1 MNLSLI
7 LLLITLNALFALS
20 EMALVSSR
28 SARLQSH
35 LDDGHKGAQLALELR
50 SEPSRFLSTIQVGIT
65 TVGVLSGALGEAAI
79 ADPVAQ
85 WLQRFPAVAA
95 HASGIALALAVV
107 LITYL
112 TVVLGELVP
121 KRLALRA
128 PERIAMVVARPMRW
142 LDRLSGPVVW
152 LLARSS
158 DLVLRLLPG
167 RAVSEPPVTDEEI
180 AALMVQGTQAG
191 IFHAS
196 EQQLVENV
204 LQLDER
210 RVTSI
215 MTPRREFASIYL
227 DDPEP
232 VQRAALAESV
242 VNRIVVYQG
251 DELAGIV
258 EATALLRDLAAGRPL
273 DVGAHLQQP
282 LTVPETST
290 TSALL
295 RVFREE
301 RTHFAL
307 VTDEY
312 GEVQG
317 LVTDAD
323 LLEAIIAGAADFES
337 GSLPGVQR
345 RDANSWL
352 VDGALGVDRFREL
365 CELAL
370 PEEDESADYS
380 TVAGLVLDR
389 LGRIP
394 VEAEVFEWRGLR
406 FEVVDMDGRRIDK
419 VLVTRLVAG
428 ARAPPDRA

>member
-7 LLLITLNALFALS
+7 LLLIALNALFALS
-20 EMALVSSR
+20 EMAIVSSR
-28 SARLQSH
+28 GARLQGQV
-35 LDDGHKGAQLALELR
+35 DDGRSGARLALELHR
-50 SEPSRFLSTIQVGIT
+50 EPSRFLSTIQVGIT
-65 TVGVLSGALGEAAI
+65 SVGVLSGALGESAI

-85 WLQRFPAVAA
+85 WLQQFPALAG
-95 HASGIALALAVV
+95 HATGIALALAVA

-112 TVVLGELVP
+112 SVVLGELVP

-128 PERIAMVVARPMRW
+128 PERIAIAVARPMRW
-142 LDRLSGPVVW
+142 LERLAGPVVW

-180 AALMVQGTQAG
+180 ATLMEQGTEAG
-191 IFHAS
+191 VFHAS

-204 LQLDER
+204 LRMDAR
-210 RVTSI
+210 RVAGI
-215 MTPRREFASIYL
+215 MTPRREFVAIHL

-232 VQRAALAESV
+232 VQRALLAESV
-242 VNRIVVYQG
+242 VSRIVVYQ
-251 DELAGIV
+251 DEELVGIV

-273 DVGAHLQQP
+273 DIGARLQQP
-282 LTVPETST
+282 LMVPETST

-301 RTHFAL
+301 RAHFAL

-312 GEVQG
+312 GHVEG
-317 LVTDAD
+317 LVTDSD
-323 LLEAIIAGAADFES
+323 LLEAIVAGAGDFES
-337 GSLPGVQR
+337 GWLPGVQR

-365 CELAL
+365 CEIAL
-370 PEEDESADYS
+370 PEEDRPAAYS

-394 VEAEVFEWRGLR
+394 VEAEVLEWRGLR
-406 FEVVDMDGRRIDK
+406 FEIVDMDGRRIDK
-419 VLVTRLVAG
+419 VLVTRLAAEAG
-428 ARAPPDRA
+428 IPPGPG

>member
-7 LLLITLNALFALS
+7 LLLIALNALLALS
-20 EMALVSSR
+20 EMAIVSSR
-28 SARLQSH
+28 SARLQGH
-35 LDDGHKGAQLALELR
+35 VEDGRNGARLALELHR
-50 SEPSRFLSTIQVGIT
+50 EPSRFLSTIQVGIT

-85 WLQRFPAVAA
+85 WLQRFPAVAG

-112 TVVLGELVP
+112 SVVLGELVP

-128 PERIAMVVARPMRW
+128 PERIAMAVARPMRW
-142 LDRLSGPVVW
+142 LDRLASPVVW

-167 RAVSEPPVTDEEI
+167 RAAPEPPVTDEEI
-180 AALMVQGTQAG
+180 AALMEQGTEAG
-191 IFHAS
+191 VFHAS

-204 LQLDER
+204 LRLDER
-210 RVTSI
+210 RVTGI
-215 MTPRREFASIYL
+215 MTPRHEFVAIHL

-232 VQRAALAESV
+232 VQRAALAESD

-251 DELAGIV
+251 EELVGIV

-273 DVGAHLQQP
+273 DLAARVQHP

-301 RTHFAL
+301 RAHFAL

-312 GEVQG
+312 GQVEG
-317 LVTDAD
+317 LVTDSD
-323 LLEAIIAGAADFES
+323 LLEAITAGAEDLES

-345 RDANSWL
+345 RDSNSWL

-370 PEEDESADYS
+370 PDEGDSADYS

-394 VEAEVFEWRGLR
+394 VEADVFDWRGLR
-406 FEVVDMDGRRIDK
+406 FEIVDMDGRRIDK
-419 VLVTRLVAG
+419 VLVTRLA
-428 ARAPPDRA
+428 AEAPAPPDPR

>member
-1 MNLSLI
+1 VNLSLI
-7 LLLITLNALFALS
+7 LLLIALNALFALS

-28 SARLQSH
+28 SARLQ
-35 LDDGHKGAQLALELR
+35 GHVDERRKGARLALELHR
-50 SEPSRFLSTIQVGIT
+50 EPSRFLSTIQVGIT

-85 WLQRFPAVAA
+85 WLQRFPVVAP

-112 TVVLGELVP
+112 SVVLGELVP

-128 PERIAMVVARPMRW
+128 PEQIAMVVARPMRW

-152 LLARSS
+152 LLSRSS
-158 DLVLRLLPG
+158 DLVLSLLPG
-167 RAVSEPPVTDEEI
+167 RAVQGPPVTDEEI
-180 AALMVQGTQAG
+180 SALMEQGTEAG
-191 IFHAS
+191 VFHAG

-204 LQLDER
+204 LRLDER
-210 RVTSI
+210 RVSGI
-215 MTPRREFASIYL
+215 MTPRHEFVAIDL
-227 DDPEP
+227 EAPEP
-232 VQRAALAESV
+232 AQRAMLAESV

-251 DELAGIV
+251 EELVGIV
-258 EATALLRDLAAGRPL
+258 EATALLRDLVAGRPL
-273 DVGAHLQQP
+273 DIGARLQQP

-301 RTHFAL
+301 RAHFAL

-312 GEVQG
+312 GEVEG
-317 LVTDAD
+317 LVTDSD
-323 LLEAIIAGAADFES
+323 LLEAIIAGAEDFES

-345 RDANSWL
+345 RDPNSWL

-370 PEEDESADYS
+370 PDEDESADYS

-419 VLVTRLVAG
+419 VLVTRLAG
-428 ARAPPDRA
+428 VPEAPPAPG